1 MVVLNVVY
9 NDPDLVIMTRYIK
22 PFCFG
27 KNKLPLCILINS
39 KLKYTI
45 RFCHWMYL
53 KHEFRKI

>member
-9 NDPDLVIMTRYIK
+9 NDLDLVIMTRLIK

-39 KLKYTI
+39 KLKYII
-45 RFCHWMYL
+45 RFCH
-53 KHEFRKI
+53 